1 MKNKRAEET
10 TIISQEHDDS
20 LIHVNSD
27 GTFDKLR
34 II

>member
-1 MKNKRAEET
+1 MKNKEDRET
-10 TIISQEHDDS
+10 TVISQEHDDS
-20 LIHVNSD
+20 LIHVNLD